1 MGETQSHHRAKNQAA
16 GKYGKT
22 EVTISR
28 NRRIDAMTATTAIE
42 IERSRHT
49 TRLEKAAR
57 RLKASRRRR
66 KVLQVPQKNL
76 GKAVKAMRRIGVRG
90 TVRNMG
96 GTQRRTVS

>member
-1 MGETQSHHRAKNQAA
+1 MGETQSHRRAKNRAA

-22 EVTISR
+22 EAAISR
-28 NRRIDAMTATTAIE
+28 NRRVDAMTATTAIE

-49 TRLEKAAR
+49 TRWEKATR

-66 KVLQVPQKNL
+66 KILQVPQKNL
-76 GKAVKAMRRIGVRG
+76 EKAVKAMRRVGVRG
-90 TVRNMG
+90 TVRNMC